1 MLNQPYFSVII
12 ATYNRADLLIRA
24 VNSLISQTNKEWEA
38 IIVDDGSTDNTYSKI
53 FPYLRPYPRIRY
65 LRKIHNGSGMS
76 KNAGICSSIGKFVTF
91 LDSDDE
97 YEPEHLDSRMK
108 ILTGDPTI
116 RFLHGGTRITGNQF
130 VPDRFDLQKRINL
143 NECVIGGTFFI
154 ERSLILRL
162 GGFKRFTL
170 GEDADLFDRAEKN
183 GTEIRKT
190 SLATY
195 IYHHDTEDSITNNL
209 YNETTKQR

>member
-12 ATYNRADLLIRA
+12 ATYNRSDLLPRA

-65 LRKIHNGSGMS
+65 IRKIHNGSGMT

-97 YEPEHLDSRMK
+97 YLPEHLESRMK
-108 ILTGDPTI
+108 ILSGDPSI
-116 RFLHGGTRITGNQF
+116 SFLHGGTKITGNQF
-130 VPDRFDLQKRINL
+130 VPDRFDNGKNINL
-143 NECVIGGTFFI
+143 NQCVIGGTFFV

-162 GGFKRFTL
+162 GGFKRFII
-170 GEDADLFDRAEKN
+170 GEDADLYERAEKA
-183 GTEIRKT
+183 GIAIKKT
-190 SLATY
+190 YLETY
-195 IYHHDTEDSITNNL
+195 IYNHDTVDSITNTL
-209 YNETTKQR
+209 YNETTKQK